1 MSGTMSKSRGRS
13 IKKQQSGVRQ
23 CPPCS
28 DDEIYIALPPHIFAV
43 DRYKFITVF
52 ASTAHFKGLE
62 AQVDGDI
69 LKIRGSNAFKTLR
82 DTLGIKVESASDL
95 CNDLC
100 KNIYWSA
107 AGDKVDVSL
116 GLGYS
121 KEWFAEFREEYLY
134 QYGKSPWLFIA
145 RNEAGG
151 KVRPLAGHV
160 NVGAFSGLYS
170 FVRSRVRPIPIPQ
183 LRVKYELLLAEL
195 TGVWRYVVEEL
206 YSLEKAEIKLKER
219 QNIQRKKKRT
229 KTTAEIILKERPP
242 LSNPPSVEWL
252 VDVWVKLSLLESLP
266 GGEGRVP
273 TLAVVKR
280 YERAV
285 SLSYINPWTLDDV
298 STAFKTAAEE
308 MGFEV
313 DSAVRYLKW
322 LLKKADGLGP
332 GPMGRALMFVDSC
345 LAGRVDWDLYYQIRR
360 ELVA

>member
-13 IKKQQSGVRQ
+13 TKKQQTGKKQQSGVRQ

-82 DTLGIKVESASDL
+82 DTLGIKVKSASDL

-107 AGDKVDVSL
+107 ADNIVDVKL

-121 KEWFAEFREEYLY
+121 KKWFAEFREEYLY

-170 FVRSRVRPIPIPQ
+170 FVRSRVRPIRIPQ
-183 LRVKYELLLAEL
+183 LEVEYELLLAEL

-206 YSLEKAEIKLKER
+206 YSLEE
-219 QNIQRKKKRT
+219 T
-229 KTTAEIILKERPP
+229 KIILKERPP
-242 LSNPPSVEWL
+242 HSNPPSVEWL

-273 TLAVVKR
+273 TLAIVKR

-285 SLSYINPWTLDDV
+285 SLSYINPWNLDDV